1 MNPNRFTEK
10 AQEAMYG
17 AHNLAEQSNHGQIEP
32 EHLALTLLEQQ
43 DGIVPGLVE
52 RLGHDPADLAGEA
65 RTLVDRLPRL
75 GSPVQLAMSATLS
88 KVVSKSVEEAKRL
101 HDEFVSTE
109 HLFIALVLSG
119 SSTGIGRC

>member
-75 GSPVQLAMSATLS
+75 GFAGPTGDVRDAVQGGIQ
-88 KVVSKSVEEAKRL
+88 VSGGGEE
-101 HDEFVSTE
+101 
-109 HLFIALVLSG
+109 
-119 SSTGIGRC
+119 SSR